1 MGALNLFYSL
11 KLRITVIML
20 YHVSQ
25 KSGLKILTPHISTHK
40 KAYVYA
46 LENMVT
52 AILFGVKKDDFDF
65 LIYSDENNTP
75 ILYECYPDALKKIYQ
90 GEVCSLYEVN
100 GGSFLRSMTEWSD
113 ELVSESEVEVI
124 KETVIED
131 IYKRLLEEE
140 QSGKL
145 IIHRY
150 EYNNEYRKTIAN
162 HIVDRIFRFE
172 IDLDKC
178 REQDERFAVYFNDL
192 VEKLL
197 DVMDGHL
204 LK

>member
-1 MGALNLFYSL
+1 
-11 KLRITVIML
+11 ML

-25 KSGLKILTPHISTHK
+25 KSGLKTLQPHKSTHK

-52 AILFGVKKDDFDF
+52 AILFGAKKDDFDF
-65 LIYSDENNTP
+65 LIYSDENNIP
-75 ILYECYPDALKKIYQ
+75 ILYECYPDALKKIY
-90 GEVCSLYEVN
+90 GGKVCSLYEV
-100 GGSFLRSMTEWSD
+100 SDAAFLRSMTEWSD
-113 ELVSESEVEVI
+113 ELVSESEVSVI
-124 KETVIED
+124 RETVIKD

-140 QSGKL
+140 ENGKL
-145 IIHRY
+145 IIRRY
-150 EYNNEYRKTIAN
+150 EHNNAYRKTIAD

-172 IDLDKC
+172 VDLNKC
-178 REQDERFAVYFNDL
+178 REQDERFAVYYHDL

-197 DVMDGHL
+197 EVLDGHL